1 MLTVPAGVPEM
12 FVAAAGERQVNFS
25 WSPPPVALRNGVITS
40 YTLSCSPSPSTLPQ
54 SPSQP
59 DPLTVTGF
67 SPDTSYSCSVVAS
80 NSQGSGP
87 PASIS
92 FTTQQDCETVYYKL
106 LNNDLPH
113 VPFYSRC
120 VLSIALD
127 WYFHLLCT
135 CGKCLLVTYNYIIIL
150 YTCTY
155 SCCLQSTE
163 RNEKLEDI
171 TSAVVKQLT
180 ASCTDCGISSDI
192 IDEQSFACFP
202 ESPTHVTFRA
212 RLGGSSETDS
222 GSLISLLES
231 WVSGGATI
239 IVTGVLMTVDAEC
252 SVAISSLSEGECSMT
267 TTQPPDTTASTPSST
282 DSTGTPSSD
291 SQTSTDNTAAVI
303 GGVVAVILIIA
314 ITIIIIAIVA
324 LIMKSRRH
332 GDLSI
337 RKAEE

>member
-1 MLTVPAGVPEM
+1 M
-12 FVAAAGERQVNFS
+12 
-25 WSPPPVALRNGVITS
+25 
-40 YTLSCSPSPSTLPQ
+40 
-54 SPSQP
+54 
-59 DPLTVTGF
+59 
-67 SPDTSYSCSVVAS
+67 
-80 NSQGSGP
+80 
-87 PASIS
+87 
-92 FTTQQDCETVYYKL
+92 
-106 LNNDLPH
+106 
-113 VPFYSRC
+113 
-120 VLSIALD
+120 
-127 WYFHLLCT
+127 
-135 CGKCLLVTYNYIIIL
+135 
-150 YTCTY
+150 
-155 SCCLQSTE
+155 
-163 RNEKLEDI
+163 EDI
-171 TSAVVKQLT
+171 TSAVLEELT
-180 ASCTDCGISSDI
+180 ASCAECGISSDI
-192 IDEQSFACFP
+192 IDRQSFSCFP

-267 TTQPPDTTASTPSST
+267 TTQPPDTSTPSST

-291 SQTSTDNTAAVI
+291 SQRSTDNTAAVI

-314 ITIIIIAIVA
+314 ITIIAIITIVA